1 MKKFLLF
8 VGGLIAFFVLL
19 ANIGPMIIL
28 GLSLW
33 LLYIVFKKFVA
44 TDSTGAKVG
53 WIVVG
58 LLVLSISLSNIY
70 AIIGVAA
77 VYVLYLIMKSWKEE
91 PVVQTVND
99 DDPFTNFEREWAD
112 LHQ

>member
-33 LLYIVFKKFVA
+33 LLYIVFKKFVT
-44 TDSTGAKVG
+44 TDSVAAKIG

-77 VYVLYLIMKSWKEE
+77 VYVLYLIYKSWKEE
-91 PVVQTVND
+91 PVVHTVND

-112 LHQ
+112 FNR